1 MFLDA
6 ESRVKRALIQPE
18 KPKSEIDAERK
29 TSSELF
35 ADVLLSSEKLCGSLI
50 DSMSSNSSTDSV
62 IDQVESEIGN

>member
-50 DSMSSNSSTDSV
+50 DSMSSNSSTGSV
-62 IDQVESEIGN
+62 IDQVESETGD